1 MKARAFQQGK
11 DAAATL
17 CRRHDDGCHI
27 GEIRAVQRHL
37 SRCVDTVESSSRL
50 TAIFMV
56 FISAITLTE
65 R

>member
-1 MKARAFQQGK
+1 MPLRLSVVVMTT
-11 DAAATL
+11 AATSVKSVL
-17 CRRHDDGCHI
+17 SS
-27 GEIRAVQRHL
+27 VTF